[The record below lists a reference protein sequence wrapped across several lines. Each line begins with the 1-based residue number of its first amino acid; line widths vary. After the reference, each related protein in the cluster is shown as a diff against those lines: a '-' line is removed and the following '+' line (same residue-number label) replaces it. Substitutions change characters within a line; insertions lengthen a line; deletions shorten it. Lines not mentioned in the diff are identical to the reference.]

1 MAHAP
6 RTYLSSST
14 RAWADLNSLP
24 RPTAVAFD
32 LDGTLVDT
40 EAILIEAQRQTLTD
54 FGIKDLAPDH
64 PRTFGM
70 GMEPGVARLSEFY
83 GLKYEQALEVFRP
96 HWARLS
102 ATELTPMPGA
112 SALLTRLKT
121 DGVRM
126 ALVTSAD
133 PAHARNALKALDVPA
148 AFECIVDTETV
159 SRLKPSPEPYL
170 KAAERLGVSPR
181 DMLAIEDSGSGV
193 ASALAADMKCVA
205 VHAKVYERRELDG
218 AHIRIRSLKDFPQF
232 T

>member
-1 MAHAP
+1 
-6 RTYLSSST
+6 LF
-14 RAWADLNSLP
+14 SLP
-24 RPTAVAFD
+24 RPAAVAFD

-40 EAILIEAQRQTLTD
+40 EAILIEAQRQTLMD
-54 FGIKDLAPDH
+54 FSITGLASDH

-102 ATELTPMPGA
+102 ATELTPMTGA
-112 SALLTRLKT
+112 RTLLLRLK
-121 DGVRM
+121 DEGVRM

-133 PAHARNALKALDVPA
+133 TAHAQNALKAIAVPS
-148 AFECIVDTETV
+148 AFECIIDAEMV

-170 KAAERLGVSPR
+170 KAAERLGVSPQ
-181 DMLAIEDSGSGV
+181 DMLAVEDSGSGV
-193 ASALAADMKCVA
+193 ESALAAGMRCVA
-205 VHAKVYERRELDG
+205 VHAEVYERPELG
-218 AHIRIRSLKDFPQF
+218 QAHVKIRTLAEFPQF